1 MNAGDARRLAAGLLC
16 VGFPGPQLDEPT
28 RSLLRGGAAGV
39 ILFTRNWED
48 CAQIRALAAD
58 VTAAAGRRVIVAV
71 DHEGG
76 RVQRFRGPGFT
87 DLPPMRLVGAG
98 GDPSMAEAMGATAA
112 RELRAVG
119 ITLDFAPVL
128 DVDSNPANP
137 VIGDRSFGRAPEVV
151 AAMGAA
157 FVRGLQG
164 GGVAGCGKHFPGH
177 GDTEQDSHLDL
188 PRLPHDAERLRRV
201 ELPPFRAA
209 IQAGVAS
216 IMTAHVVFQAVDPDV
231 PATMSRRVLQDI
243 LRGELGFRG
252 AIVSDDLEMKAIA
265 DRMDLGEAALRAVEA
280 GVDLLLCC
288 HEAARQER
296 IVAALAEAIASGRL
310 PEARVRESLAHIQP
324 LAGTA

>member
-1 MNAGDARRLAAGLLC
+1 MFLDDNCLSTRQCNSNLAARSPYDSLGTGSFFGHFSSDAPVAIRDDFASRLEKCAPLL
-16 VGFPGPQLDEPT
+16 V
-28 RSLLRGGAAGV
+28 
-39 ILFTRNWED
+39 
-48 CAQIRALAAD
+48 LAANGC
-58 VTAAAGRRVIVAV
+58 VPSSVIFRS
-71 DHEGG
+71 
-76 RVQRFRGPGFT
+76 RVQ
-87 DLPPMRLVGAG
+87 
-98 GDPSMAEAMGATAA
+98 S
-112 RELRAVG
+112 
-119 ITLDFAPVL
+119 
-128 DVDSNPANP
+128 ANP

-310 PEARVRESLAHIQP
+310 PEARVRESLARIQP